1 MLIFSGKMAPGS
13 PVADALHQALGMVL
27 DNCEKNSELL
37 ASALVQLSRILAVQD
52 MPPSLAMSL
61 FFELKKIILELSL
74 KGSQKQSLKQLDPDV
89 LQSRLEELT
98 LQAFDGYMVQREQI
112 CKLKLDESK
121 RMLFMQ
127 LRRAEA

>member
-1 MLIFSGKMAPGS
+1 MTIEWGRAVQENKKEILDAWMRRSMLIFSGKMAPGS

-61 FFELKKIILELSL
+61 FLN
-74 KGSQKQSLKQLDPDV
+74 
-89 LQSRLEELT
+89 
-98 LQAFDGYMVQREQI
+98 
-112 CKLKLDESK
+112 
-121 RMLFMQ
+121 
-127 LRRAEA
+127 